1 MNIIKNKKVVVTGGL
16 GFIGSHIVED
26 LSYDNLVVV
35 VDNESSGNI
44 NNIKHL
50 KENNIDLDLGDITK
64 MDLVSTFEDCDYVF
78 HQAALPSVPR
88 SIKDPLSSNE
98 SNVTGTLKVLT
109 VANEAGCKKV
119 VSASSSSVYG
129 DTPVLPKVETMTMNP
144 KSPYAVT
151 KATGELYS
159 KVFEEVYGLQT
170 ASLRYFNVFGPRQ
183 DPNSQYS
190 AVIPK
195 FIAKLLNGES
205 PIIYGDGEQ
214 SRDFTFV
221 KKVVQANILAAES
234 SKTGSFNVACGK
246 RYTLNELVG
255 MLNEILGTDIR
266 PEYTEERA
274 GDIKHSLADIN
285 KIKSIEYNEAGEFI
299 DELRAT
305 AEFFIDD

>member
-1 MNIIKNKKVVVTGGL
+1 
-16 GFIGSHIVED
+16 
-26 LSYDNLVVV
+26 
-35 VDNESSGNI
+35 
-44 NNIKHL
+44 L
-50 KENNIDLDLGDITK
+50 KEGNIDLDLGDITD

-98 SNVTGTLKVLT
+98 VNVSGTLKVLIA
-109 VANEAGCKKV
+109 ANEAGCKKV

-129 DTPVLPKVETMTMNP
+129 DTPVLPKVETMEMNP

-151 KATGELYS
+151 KATGEMYS
-159 KVFEEVYGLQT
+159 KVFEEVYDLKT
-170 ASLRYFNVFGPRQ
+170 VSLRYFNVFGPRQ

-234 SKTGSFNVACGK
+234 NKTGAFNVACGK

-255 MLNEILGTDIR
+255 MLNEILGTDIG
-266 PEYTEERA
+266 PEYAEERA
-274 GDIKHSLADIN
+274 GDIKHSLADVSRIE
-285 KIKSIEYNEAGEFI
+285 SIGYSGAGEFI
-299 DELRAT
+299 NELRAT
-305 AEFFIDD
+305 AEFFRD

>member
-1 MNIIKNKKVVVTGGL
+1 MV
-16 GFIGSHIVED
+16 IVI
-26 LSYDNLVVV
+26 
-35 VDNESSGNI
+35 DNESTGNVD
-44 NNIKHL
+44 NIKHL
-50 KENNIDLDLGDITK
+50 EEGFIDLDLGDITT
-64 MDLVSTFEDCDYVF
+64 MDLASSFEDCDYVF

-98 SNVTGTLKVLT
+98 ANVTGTLKVLI
-109 VANEAGCKKV
+109 AAKEAGCKKV

-129 DTPVLPKVETMTMNP
+129 DTPVLPKVETMDMNP

-151 KATGELYS
+151 KATGEMYS

-195 FIAKLLNGES
+195 FIDKLIKGEA
-205 PIIYGDGEQ
+205 PVIYGDGEQ

-234 SKTGSFNVACGK
+234 NKTGSFNVACGK

-255 MLNEILGTDIR
+255 MLNEILGTDIE
-266 PEYTEERA
+266 PEYAEERA
-274 GDIKHSLADIN
+274 GDIKHSLADIGRME
-285 KIKSIEYNEAGEFI
+285 SIGYSGEGEFI
-299 DELRAT
+299 DELRVT
-305 AEFFIDD
+305 AEFFRN

>member
-1 MNIIKNKKVVVTGGL
+1 MVV
-16 GFIGSHIVED
+16 I
-26 LSYDNLVVV
+26 
-35 VDNESSGNI
+35 DNESTGNI
-44 NNIKHL
+44 DNIKHL
-50 KENNIDLDLGDITK
+50 SEGNIDLDLGDITD

-98 SNVTGTLKVLT
+98 VNVSGTLKVLIA
-109 VANEAGCKKV
+109 ANEASCKKV

-129 DTPVLPKVETMTMNP
+129 DTPVLPKVETMEMNP

-151 KATGELYS
+151 KATGEMYS

-195 FIAKLLNGES
+195 FIAKLLKGDA
-205 PIIYGDGEQ
+205 PVIYGDGEQ

-234 SKTGSFNVACGK
+234 NKTGAFNVACGK

-255 MLNEILGTDIR
+255 MLNEILGTDIG
-266 PEYTEERA
+266 PEYAEERA
-274 GDIKHSLADIN
+274 GDIKHSLADVSRVG
-285 KIKSIEYNEAGEFI
+285 SIGYSGAGEFI
-299 DELRAT
+299 DELRVT
-305 AEFFIDD
+305 ADFFRD

>member
-1 MNIIKNKKVVVTGGL
+1 VVV
-16 GFIGSHIVED
+16 I
-26 LSYDNLVVV
+26 
-35 VDNESSGNI
+35 DNESTGNI
-44 NNIKHL
+44 DNIKHL
-50 KENNIDLDLGDITK
+50 SEGNIDLDLGDITD

-98 SNVTGTLKVLT
+98 VNVSGTLKVLIA
-109 VANEAGCKKV
+109 ANEASCKKV

-129 DTPVLPKVETMTMNP
+129 DTPVLPKVETMEMNP

-151 KATGELYS
+151 KATGEMYS

-195 FIAKLLNGES
+195 FIAKLLKGDA
-205 PIIYGDGEQ
+205 PVIYGDGEQ

-234 SKTGSFNVACGK
+234 NKTGAFNVACGK

-255 MLNEILGTDIR
+255 MLNEILGTDIG
-266 PEYTEERA
+266 PEYAEERA
-274 GDIKHSLADIN
+274 GDIKHSLADVSRVG
-285 KIKSIEYNEAGEFI
+285 SIGYSGAGEFI
-299 DELRAT
+299 DELRVT
-305 AEFFIDD
+305 ADFFRD

>member
-1 MNIIKNKKVVVTGGL
+1 MVV
-16 GFIGSHIVED
+16 I
-26 LSYDNLVVV
+26 
-35 VDNESSGNI
+35 DNESTGNI
-44 NNIKHL
+44 DNIKHL
-50 KENNIDLDLGDITK
+50 REGNIDLDLGDITD
-64 MDLVSTFEDCDYVF
+64 MDLASTFEDCDYVF

-98 SNVTGTLKVLT
+98 VNVSGTLKVLIA
-109 VANEAGCKKV
+109 ANEAGCKKV

-129 DTPVLPKVETMTMNP
+129 DTPVLPKVETMSINP

-151 KATGELYS
+151 KATGEMYS

-195 FIAKLLNGES
+195 FIAKLLKGDA
-205 PIIYGDGEQ
+205 PVIYGDGEQ

-234 SKTGSFNVACGK
+234 DKTGAFNVACGK
-246 RYTLNELVG
+246 RYTLNELV
-255 MLNEILGTDIR
+255 MLLNEILGTDIG
-266 PEYTEERA
+266 PEYAEERA
-274 GDIKHSLADIN
+274 GDIKHSLADVRRIE
-285 KIKSIEYNEAGEFI
+285 SIGYNGAGEFI

-305 AEFFIDD
+305 AEFFRN